1 MTILWT
7 RPLPSS
13 LPWADGLATAVRLLA
28 SVEPDEGS
36 NVFMGSLGADTLEG
50 TDGADLVWGRHGDD
64 ILRGGAGDD
73 VVGGGQ
79 GADVLAGGTG
89 ADWLQGG
96 AGPDFLSGGDLSDP
110 FGELDAAA
118 DTLDGGSGND
128 RLTGGGGDDTLIGG
142 RGDDLLA
149 GDAGDDVFVFDR
161 RAFGRDRIVDF
172 TPGEDC
178 LDLRGLGLEFERV
191 DTNGDGLIGADD
203 RGVSQE
209 GPDLVMALRGG
220 TIELAGV
227 TALTANDLL
236 I

>member
-13 LPWADGLATAVRLLA
+13 LPWADGLATAVRPLA
-28 SVEPDEGS
+28 SADPAELSKMLTG
-36 NVFMGSLGADTLEG
+36 GRGADTLDG
-50 TDGADLVWGRHGDD
+50 TDGADLICGSGGDD
-64 ILRGGAGDD
+64 ILWGGAGDD
-73 VVGGGQ
+73 IVGGGR
-79 GADVLAGGTG
+79 GADILAGGIG

-149 GDAGDDVFVFDR
+149 GNEGADQFVFDR

-172 TPGEDC
+172 TPGEDR